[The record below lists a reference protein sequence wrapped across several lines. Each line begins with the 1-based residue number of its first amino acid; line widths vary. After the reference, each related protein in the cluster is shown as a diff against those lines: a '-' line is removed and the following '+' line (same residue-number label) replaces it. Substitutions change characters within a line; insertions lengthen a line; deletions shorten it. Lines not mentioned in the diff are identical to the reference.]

1 MTACWRGGG
10 VGVFSFDGLRW
21 LIVLALVWGIVV
33 NVEGLAMSLMLPRWR
48 NDVKTLGRAWEMR
61 KSMMAE

>member
-1 MTACWRGGG
+1 MFWRWFG
-10 VGVFSFDGLRW
+10 
-21 LIVLALVWGIVV
+21 GIVV